1 MTGSSIVALQELFR
15 TGRFNVVVTFASF
28 YRNMNQVIFLM
39 LSEQKTTKSR

>member
-1 MTGSSIVALQELFR
+1 MIVALREIFR
-15 TGRFNVVVTFASF
+15 TRRFNAVVTAASF